1 LKRLWLL
8 KCHKVRSDLSR
19 WGQSFDGDA
28 DVDVGDAVVDIV
40 VDVGVDIVVDGTGSD
55 PALEKRL
62 GLPMA
67 LVYQESPSE
76 NDPYWIHQNS
86 LFQF

>member
-1 LKRLWLL
+1 M
-8 KCHKVRSDLSR
+8 SR

-28 DVDVGDAVVDIV
+28 DVDVV

-55 PALEKRL
+55 PALEKKL
-62 GLPMA
+62 GLQVA
-67 LVYQESPSE
+67 LVYQETPSE
-76 NDPYWIHQNS
+76 NDPYWIHHNT

>member
-1 LKRLWLL
+1 LTDTYICLKKLWLL

-40 VDVGVDIVVDGTGSD
+40 VDGTGSD

-62 GLPMA
+62 GLQVA
-67 LVYQESPSE
+67 LVYQETPSE
-76 NDPYWIHQNS
+76 NDPY
-86 LFQF
+86 

>member
-1 LKRLWLL
+1 MLINKHWTVTCICLKKLWLL

-19 WGQSFDGDA
+19 WWQSFDGDA

-40 VDVGVDIVVDGTGSD
+40 VDGTGSD

-62 GLPMA
+62 GLQVA
-67 LVYQESPSE
+67 LVYQETPSK
-76 NDPYWIHQNS
+76 NDPY
-86 LFQF
+86 